1 MLKVLPCE
9 TEWFKSKVP
18 IAIIPARG
26 GSKRIPKK
34 NIRKF
39 LGRPILEITIEKAR
53 ECGVFSQIYVSTDDQ
68 DIAEL
73 AESSGANV
81 LMRSADLSD
90 DFTKTIDVMFES
102 VRRLELDGLETSD
115 SVTCLYPVS
124 PLLDFRH
131 IVDAQKKL
139 EEFNDA
145 YVFAAQEQTPLLARS
160 FGFDSHSKI
169 KMLFPELE
177 GTRTQDLARIFSDA
191 GLFYTGLGKTWLKR
205 TPIFSR
211 YSKIIEIGR
220 YESIDIDTES
230 DWQFAEELFKMRNSR
245 NLGRQ

>member
-1 MLKVLPCE
+1 M
-9 TEWFKSKVP
+9 
-18 IAIIPARG
+18 
-26 GSKRIPKK
+26 
-34 NIRKF
+34 
-39 LGRPILEITIEKAR
+39 LEITLEKAR
-53 ECGVFSQIYVSTDDQ
+53 KCEIFSQIYVSTDDQ
-68 DIAEL
+68 DTAEL
-73 AESSGANV
+73 AEKNGANV
-81 LMRSADLSD
+81 LMRSRDLSD

-139 EEFNDA
+139 EKLDDA
-145 YVFAAQEQTPLLARS
+145 YVFAAQEQTSLLGRS
-160 FGFDSHSKI
+160 FGFDSQVRI

-177 GTRTQDLARIFSDA
+177 GTRTQDLARIYSDA

-205 TPIFSR
+205 VPIFSR
-211 YSKIIEIGR
+211 DSQIIEIGR

-230 DWQFAEELFKMRNSR
+230 DWLFAEELFKMRNSS
-245 NLGRQ
+245 NLDCH